1 MKIIEK
7 VIEKVIEKTIETI
20 YQGKVENLI
29 SMKEFCSKTDTR
41 DVGNNLIKNKL
52 NLTFLKFIHK
62 GKILLVSDR
71 CIKNSISWDDLNER
85 KLVFGNKIIEID
97 GIKYKIRLLTSN
109 EWDNLIVKYT
119 PEDRDSHW
127 KNIWTWCQNIYSIYD
142 LKNYYSYVLTN
153 RVLRGGNAVSYFV
166 STTSSIVYASS
177 GWRPIL
183 EVL

>member
-7 VIEKVIEKTIETI
+7 TLETS

-29 SMKEFCSKTDTR
+29 SMKEFCYKTDTE
-41 DVGNNLIKNKL
+41 DIGNNLIKG

-62 GKILLVSDR
+62 GKILLVCDKN
-71 CIKNSISWDDLNER
+71 IKNNISWDQLNER

-97 GIKYKIRLLTSN
+97 SIKYRIRLLTSN

-119 PEDRDSHW
+119 SEDRDSHW
-127 KNIWTWCQNIYSIYD
+127 NDIRTWCQNIYSIYD
-142 LKNYYSYVLTN
+142 LKRYYSYGLTY
-153 RVLRGGNAVSYFV
+153 RVVRGTYAVSGFNYYPSSFV
-166 STTSSIVYASS
+166 YTNY